1 MARLR
6 KLTGDKIKTENQKAT
21 LGERLRNAREKEGIS
36 LEEVHEA
43 TKIHPRVLE
52 AIEEDRLEN
61 ILGQTYVKAFI
72 KNYAHYLGLDAG
84 SLVQEY
90 TSKHI
95 PEPLSKP
102 VLEPKLFSQ
111 KERKNF
117 TRVVIITAAFLI
129 WFLILGFATRKF
141 IHYYKAVVENRN
153 IVMAKKAM
161 LKEET
166 EKKDLKETKR
176 LIPIPKRNTITLTLA
191 VSKNSW
197 MKVILDGET
206 TFHKTLSKNS
216 KETWK
221 AKNEIRLA
229 EIGKPEA
236 LKLNVNG
243 KNIDLSG
250 KRLGR
255 NILITHKGVDLGPR

>member
-1 MARLR
+1 M
-6 KLTGDKIKTENQKAT
+6 IKEDFHLHSNFSDGEN
-21 LGERLRNAREKEGIS
+21 S
-36 LEEVHEA
+36 LEEM
-43 TKIHPRVLE
+43 T
-52 AIEEDRLEN
+52 
-61 ILGQTYVKAFI
+61 
-72 KNYAHYLGLDAG
+72 
-84 SLVQEY
+84 
-90 TSKHI
+90 
-95 PEPLSKP
+95 
-102 VLEPKLFSQ
+102 
-111 KERKNF
+111 
-117 TRVVIITAAFLI
+117 
-129 WFLILGFATRKF
+129 
-141 IHYYKAVVENRN
+141 
-153 IVMAKKAM
+153 KKAID
-161 LKEET
+161 LRYRKIAFTDHVRSETDWLGIYIKEI
-166 EKKDLKETKR
+166 KR

-191 VSKNSW
+191 ASKNSW

-250 KRLGR
+250 KRLSR